1 MINRNNFAGLNGF
14 VWWVGI
20 VEDIGDPLASGRARV
35 RIIGWHT
42 DDTSVL
48 PTSLLPWAMP
58 LYPINAAKTFSA
70 PSEGDW
76 IVGFFMDGESG
87 QFPIMMG
94 VLPGINN

>member
-1 MINRNNFAGLNGF
+1 
-14 VWWVGI
+14 
-20 VEDIGDPLASGRARV
+20 
-35 RIIGWHT
+35 
-42 DDTSVL
+42 
-48 PTSLLPWAMP
+48 MP

-87 QFPIMMG
+87 QMPIMMG